1 MIDKSKQGQ
10 KQDRAGVLIV
20 NLGTP
25 DNFSYWPVR
34 RYLKEF
40 LSDRRVIEANRA
52 VWWFVLNL
60 IILTS
65 RPRKTGHGYEKIW
78 NREADESP
86 LKTITR
92 AQAQGLADAF
102 RDFSN
107 VSVDWGMRYGNP
119 PIGDRLRALKEQGHD
134 RVLIAP
140 LYPQYSA
147 STTATVLDK
156 VFETLGTMRWQPAI
170 RTLPPYY
177 AEPVYIKAVGE
188 SIRSQIAAIGW
199 KPDRILV
206 SFHGMPVDYV
216 ARGDPYYRHCVE
228 TVRLLREMLAEEELV
243 IAFQSRFGGAEWLQP
258 YADVTAAELARKGC
272 RNLLVICPGFAADCL
287 ETLEEIDIG
296 LRKTFLENG
305 GKQFSL
311 VPCLNASAPSIR
323 MLGQLIH
330 KELQGWI

>member
-1 MIDKSKQGQ
+1 MIDKIKQAQEQNG
-10 KQDRAGVLIV
+10 AGVLII

-25 DNFSYWPVR
+25 DSFNYRQVR

-40 LSDRRVIEANRA
+40 LSDRRVIETNRA
-52 VWWFVLNL
+52 VWWFVLNF

-65 RPRKTGHGYEKIW
+65 RPRRTGHGYEKIW
-78 NREADESP
+78 NRETDESP

-92 AQAQGLADAF
+92 AQAKGLAEAF
-102 RDFSN
+102 TGFGN

-119 PIGDRLRALKEQGHD
+119 PMGERLRALIEKGHD
-134 RVLIAP
+134 RILIAP

-147 STTATVLDK
+147 STTATALDK
-156 VFETLGTMRWQPAI
+156 VFETLRAMRWQPAI

-177 AEPVYIKAVGE
+177 AEPVYISALAE
-188 SIRSQIAAIGW
+188 SIRSHIGKIGW

-206 SFHGMPVDYV
+206 SFHGLPVDYV
-216 ARGDPYYRHCVE
+216 ARGDPYYQNCVE
-228 TVRLLREMLAEEELV
+228 TVRLLREMLDEEELV
-243 IAFQSRFGGAEWLQP
+243 IAFQSRFGRAEWLQP

-272 RNLLVICPGFAADCL
+272 RNLLVVCPGFAADCI

-296 LRKTFLENG
+296 LRHTFQANG
-305 GKQFSL
+305 GKNFSL
-311 VPCLNASAPSIR
+311 VPCLNASEPSIR
-323 MLGQLIH
+323 MLSQLLK